1 VCDNDELTKRV
12 REVACALQALFL
24 APTPSQDNMEQM
36 RKFCRALGAAL
47 ENLPHEARGR
57 LVSETADM
65 FPSLDASS
73 DNSLFERVCRVVFG
87 KVERFF
93 ELNHEQALL
102 VEREMCSDMGFPDS
116 ASNVPSHTQ
125 CVALH
130 AVIDF
135 ASSKAYRQKKEV
147 KSALYGRRTAWNF
160 LDMFPDMTRLLMD
173 I

>member
-93 ELNHEQALL
+93 ELNHAQA
-102 VEREMCSDMGFPDS
+102 VMTEWETCNGMDPND
-116 ASNVPSHTQ
+116 VPSLVQ
-125 CVALH
+125 YDNLH
-130 AVIDF
+130 AVLDF
-135 ASSKAYRQKKEV
+135 ASEAYRQKEKV
-147 KSALYGRRTAWNF
+147 GYALRGCYTDWDF
-160 LDMFPDMTRLLMD
+160 FDIFPSKARLLMD